1 MFSERQLKRL
11 DGLLSP
17 DRIKSRDGMS
27 YIEAW
32 DATYTANEIF
42 GFDGW
47 DRYTISEKV
56 VQQVECK
63 IGQKKYDGYRVGY
76 VTRVRIVVRAGDM
89 VITKEGTG
97 GGQGIDRD
105 LFKAHEGAAKEAE
118 SDAMKR
124 ALTQFGNQFGLALY
138 DKQRR
143 GVGYEQDNHSDELQA
158 LTDELV
164 DVAPES
170 VNKWMTDNLNAI
182 KNLVED
188 EQAIVKRMCAA
199 KLHQLKQ
206 AS

>member
-1 MFSERQLKRL
+1 MFSEQQLKKL

-17 DRIKSRDGMS
+17 DRISQRDGMS
-27 YIEAW
+27 YIMAW

-47 DRYTISEKV
+47 DRETTEMRL
-56 VQQVECK
+56 VQEEQD
-63 IGQKKYDGYRVGY
+63 QKNLHRVGY
-76 VTRVRIVVRAGDM
+76 VAKVKGTVRAGDT
-89 VITKEGTG
+89 VIVKEGTG
-97 GGQGIDRD
+97 AGQGINRD
-105 LFKAHEGAAKEAE
+105 KFKSHELAVKEAE

>member
-1 MFSERQLKRL
+1 MFGEPQLKQL
-11 DGLLSP
+11 GGLLSP

-32 DATYTANEIF
+32 DATYTANEVF

-47 DRYTISEKV
+47 DRVIVSEKV
-56 VQQVECK
+56 VQEIECK
-63 IGQKKYDGYRVGY
+63 IGAKKYDGYRVGY
-76 VTRVRIVVRAGDM
+76 ITRVRITVRAGD
-89 VITKEGTG
+89 VVVTKEGTG
-97 GGQGIDRD
+97 GGQGIDKD

-143 GVGYEQDNHSDELQA
+143 NVGYEQDNHSHELQA
-158 LTDELV
+158 LTDELAT
-164 DVAPES
+164 VAPES
-170 VNKWMTDNLNAI
+170 VSKWMADNLKAI
-182 KNLVED
+182 EALTEAERAV
-188 EQAIVKRMCAA
+188 IKRMCAA